1 LLSKPGMKITA
12 TAVSLTG
19 RRPNNEDRYLVAE
32 DLNLYAVA
40 DGMGGYAGGE
50 VASRLTVEQLE
61 AFVQRNRRDAAGT
74 WPCKEDKRLTFA
86 ENLLRA
92 AVRQAHDTIASQ
104 RQGELEQ
111 MGSTV
116 VAVLVEGRR
125 ATLAHVG
132 DSRIYRL
139 RGGTLSQLTRDH
151 SLWAELEAAG
161 MEPGARAGFAHKN
174 YITRALGIEANRP
187 DLVTVEVEPG
197 DRLLLCSDGLHDPLD
212 ETALEALMAGDC
224 EAIAK
229 AAYDAGSSDNITA
242 VLLAVVA

>member
-1 LLSKPGMKITA
+1 MKITA
-12 TAVSLTG
+12 TAVSFVG
-19 RRPNNEDRYLVAE
+19 RRSNNEDRYLVCPQ
-32 DLNLYAVA
+32 LSLYAVA

-50 VASRLTVEQLE
+50 VASRLTVEELE
-61 AFVQRNRRDAAGT
+61 AFVARNRRDAAGT
-74 WPCKEDKRLTFA
+74 WPCREDKKLSFA

-92 AVRQAHDTIASQ
+92 AVLHAHGAIAAH
-104 RQGELEQ
+104 RHGEHDQ

-116 VAVLVEGRR
+116 VAVLLEGTR

-139 RGGTLSQLTRDH
+139 RGDALTQLTRDH

-161 MEPGARAGFAHKN
+161 MQPGARAGFPHKN
-174 YITRALGIEANRP
+174 VVTRALGIDTAHRP
-187 DLVTVEVEPG
+187 DLVTVDVEPG

-212 ETALEALMAGDC
+212 EAALRRLMQGDC
-224 EAIAK
+224 EQLVR

-242 VLLAVVA
+242 VLLSVAA

>member
-1 LLSKPGMKITA
+1 MKITA
-12 TAVSLTG
+12 TAVTNTG
-19 RRPNNEDRYLVAE
+19 RRANNEDCYLVAE
-32 DLNLYAVA
+32 TLNLYAVA

-50 VASRLTVEQLE
+50 IASRLTVEQLE
-61 AFVQRNRRDAAGT
+61 AFIAHNLRDAAGT
-74 WPCKEDKRLTFA
+74 WPCKEDKRLSYA

-92 AVRQAHDTIASQ
+92 AVAHAHETIAAN
-104 RQGELEQ
+104 RTGDLDQ

-116 VAVLVEGRR
+116 VAVLVEGPK

-139 RGGTLSQLTRDH
+139 RQGTLTQLTRDH

-161 MEPGARAGFAHKN
+161 LQPGERSGFAHKN
-174 YITRALGIEANRP
+174 VVTRALGIDTAHRP
-187 DLVTVEVEPG
+187 DVCTVALEPG

-212 ETALEALMAGDC
+212 EAALKRLMTGDC
-224 EAIAK
+224 DGLVR

-242 VLLAVVA
+242 VLLSVGA